1 MFAIFPKSPA
11 GVTTLR
17 CELFDEKEIEEEE
30 YESVVKSDKQ
40 AVWTEMVWNLL
51 CKFVRQILSQKK
63 SGR

>member
-11 GVTTLR
+11 GVTLR
-17 CELFDEKEIEEEE
+17 CELFDEIEIEEEE
-30 YESVVKSDKQ
+30 YESVVKSDKR

>member
-40 AVWTEMVWNLL
+40 AV
-51 CKFVRQILSQKK
+51 
-63 SGR
+63 